1 MPYRPLAP
9 DLILTGGKIH
19 TIDAHDRVA
28 TAVAVKDSR
37 IVGVGLDDEIRSL
50 AGLGTIE
57 ESLDGKV
64 VVPGLIDAHNHL
76 LFTGFLLQDIQLYD
90 CRSIPEIVE
99 RVRIAAEQAKPGEW
113 IVGRGWDESLLAEGR
128 FPSRSDLD
136 PVSPNNPVVL
146 HRVWNKLTCNSA
158 ALRAAGIDRNTPD
171 PPADVAYSGSFDRD
185 EHGEPTGLFRDRA
198 KDLITSAL
206 PPNTAEDYAR
216 AVAVASR
223 HYNAAGITAVGEPG
237 LYPDEVH
244 GFHRAHQENRLTVRT
259 EMMLAGWGFG
269 SAVIE
274 KQLPERFESMGVMTG
289 FGDDMLRIGGV
300 KFMPDGGIGDR
311 TAKVYQPYEGEPAN
325 CGQWIVEPQE
335 LGYLIR
341 FVHDL
346 GFAIDTHTCGD
357 EAQQV
362 TVEAYAAAQTANPKP
377 WLRHRVHHAYLP
389 TERTLELMAAHRI
402 PAVVSDPF
410 LRGLGESYII
420 SLGLERA
427 SRMMPM
433 RTYLDRGIP
442 LAGSS
447 DSPVAVFDPW
457 IGFHSAITR
466 ETVKGT
472 VMGPA
477 ERITPRETLRSYTIG
492 GAYALG
498 REREIG
504 SIEPGKL
511 ADLLILDE
519 DPLEVEP
526 DRFLDWK
533 PRATMVGGV
542 WTVDNR

>member
-1 MPYRPLAP
+1 MPYRTLAP
-9 DLILTGGKIH
+9 DLVLTGGSIH
-19 TIDAHDRVA
+19 TMDAHDRVA
-28 TAVAVKDSR
+28 TAIAIKDGR
-37 IVGVGLDDEIRSL
+37 IVGVGLDDEMRSL

-57 ESLDGKV
+57 ESLDGKTV
-64 VVPGLIDAHNHL
+64 IPGLVDAHNHL
-76 LFTGFLLQDIQLYD
+76 LFSGFLLQEIQLYE
-90 CRSIPEIVE
+90 CRTIPQIVE
-99 RVRIAAEQAKPGEW
+99 RVRTAVEQAQPGDW
-113 IVGRGWDESLLAEGR
+113 IVGRGWDESLLAESR
-128 FPSRSDLD
+128 FPSRYDLD

-158 ALRAAGIDRNTPD
+158 AIRAAGVDRNTPD
-171 PPADVAYSGSFDRD
+171 PPAGVAYSGSFDRD

-198 KDLITSAL
+198 KELIAGAL
-206 PPNTAEDYAR
+206 PAKSAEDYAR
-216 AVAVASR
+216 AVEVASQ
-223 HYNAAGITAVGEPG
+223 HYNAVGITSVGEPG
-237 LYPDEVH
+237 LYPAEVH
-244 GFHRAHQENRLTVRT
+244 GFHRAHQQNQLSVRT

-269 SAVIE
+269 SVEIE
-274 KQLPERFESMGVMTG
+274 TELPARFESMGVMTG
-289 FGDDMLRIGGV
+289 FGDEMLRIGGV

-311 TAKVYQPYEGEPAN
+311 TAKVYEPYEGEPDN
-325 CGQWIVEPQE
+325 RGQWITQPDE
-335 LGYLIR
+335 LTRLIR

-362 TVEAYAAAQTANPKP
+362 TVEAYAAAQVANPKP

-389 TERTLELMAAHRI
+389 TERTLEIMAAYRI

-410 LRGLGESYII
+410 LRGLGESYIL

-433 RTYLDRGIP
+433 RTYLDRAIP

-447 DSPVAVFDPW
+447 DSPVAVYDPW

-466 ETVKGT
+466 ETVNGT
-472 VMGPA
+472 VLGA
-477 ERITPRETLRSYTIG
+477 NERISPRETLRSYTIG

-511 ADLLILDE
+511 ADLVVLDD
-519 DPLEVEP
+519 DPLHVP
-526 DRFLDWK
+526 ADRFLDWK
-533 PRATMVGGV
+533 PRATMVGGAWV
-542 WTVDNR
+542 ADNR

>member
-9 DLILTGGKIH
+9 DLVLTGGVVH
-19 TIDAHDRVA
+19 TIDAHSRVA
-28 TAVAVKDSR
+28 TAIAIKDGR
-37 IVGVGLDDEIRSL
+37 IAGVGLDDEIRSL

-57 ESLDGKV
+57 EPLDGKTV
-64 VVPGLIDAHNHL
+64 IPGLVDAHNHL
-76 LFTGFLLQDIQLYD
+76 LFTGFLLQEIQLYD
-90 CRSIPEIVE
+90 CRSIPEIVD
-99 RVRIAAEQAKPGEW
+99 RVRIAVERAKPGEW
-113 IVGRGWDESLLAEGR
+113 ITGRGWDESLLAEQR
-128 FPSRSDLD
+128 FPSRADLD
-136 PVSPNNPVVL
+136 TVSPNNPVVL

-171 PPADVAYSGSFDRD
+171 PPTGVAYSGSFDRD
-185 EHGEPTGLFRDRA
+185 ENGEPTGLFRDRA
-198 KDLITSAL
+198 KEMIARAL
-206 PPNTAEDYAR
+206 PPKSTEDIAR
-216 AVAVASR
+216 AVAIASQ

-237 LYPDEVH
+237 LYPEEIH
-244 GFHRAHQENRLTVRT
+244 GFHRAHQENHLTVRT
-259 EMMLAGWGFG
+259 DMMLAGWGFG
-269 SAVIE
+269 PDEIE
-274 KQLPERFESMGVMTG
+274 EQLPKRFESMGVMTG

-311 TAKVYQPYEGEPAN
+311 TAKVYEPYEGEPEN
-325 CGQWIVEPQE
+325 RGQWIVEPQE

-362 TVEAYAAAQTANPKP
+362 TVEAYVAAQTANPKP

-389 TERTLELMAAHRI
+389 TERTLELMAEHRI

-410 LRGLGESYII
+410 LRSLGESYII

-433 RTYLDRGIP
+433 RTYLDRGVP

-457 IGFHSAITR
+457 IGFHAATTR
-466 ETVKGT
+466 ETVNGT
-472 VMGPA
+472 VMGA
-477 ERITPRETLRSYTIG
+477 NERITPMETMRSYTIG

-519 DPLEVEP
+519 DPLDVDP
-526 DRFLDWK
+526 DRFLDCK
-533 PRATMVGGV
+533 PRAAMVGGV
-542 WTVDNR
+542 WAVDNR